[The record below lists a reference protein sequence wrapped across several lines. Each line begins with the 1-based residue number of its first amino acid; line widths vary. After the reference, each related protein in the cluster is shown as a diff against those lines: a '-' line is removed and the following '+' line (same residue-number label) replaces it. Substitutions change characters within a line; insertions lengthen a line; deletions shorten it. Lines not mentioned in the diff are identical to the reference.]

1 MLSPPPETHT
11 HTHTHTPRSHPS
23 SHPQRAKDW
32 RGGLRTLVCMA
43 EIADLHPSTSLDH
56 FSLSAAVNAC
66 ARGGEWVRATSL
78 LAPWVG
84 GGTDSVSPSSAK
96 APQLASSTSGAPSPA
111 ELIARVNELDDE
123 ELWAAAQATVAHM
136 HEQGV
141 QPDHL
146 CFAAAIRACENAG
159 AWTDADRLYGDMKS
173 RGLDN
178 ALEQAGISINGGRH

>member
-1 MLSPPPETHT
+1 
-11 HTHTHTPRSHPS
+11 
-23 SHPQRAKDW
+23 
-32 RGGLRTLVCMA
+32 MA
-43 EIADLHPSTSLDH
+43 EIADHHPSTSLDH

-84 GGTDSVSPSSAK
+84 GGTDHVPPSSSSSSSSSPSSSAESS
-96 APQLASSTSGAPSPA
+96 PQASASSSPA
-111 ELIARVNELDDE
+111 ALIALVTDLNDDD
-123 ELWAAAQATVAHM
+123 LWAAAQAAVARM
-136 HEQGV
+136 HDQGV

-173 RGLDN
+173 RGLDD
-178 ALEQAGISINGGRH
+178 ALEQAGISINGVKH